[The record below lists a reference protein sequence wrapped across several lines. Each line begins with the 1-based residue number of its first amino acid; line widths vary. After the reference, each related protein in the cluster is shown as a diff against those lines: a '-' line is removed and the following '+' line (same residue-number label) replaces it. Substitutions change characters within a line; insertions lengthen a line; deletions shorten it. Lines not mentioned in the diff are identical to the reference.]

1 MKDLEHRSQAERLA
15 LAEALEA
22 TFGEEADT
30 GVYISSTTS
39 PRHQELR
46 EPRPETD

>member
-1 MKDLEHRSQAERLA
+1 MRAYRSV
-15 LAEALEA
+15 AEALEA
-22 TFGEEADT
+22 TIGEEADT